1 MNVSMMDAY
10 NLGWKLHHCLRG
22 YAKASLLSTYHR
34 ERYTTAKRLIEVDK
48 TLVPL
53 FSAKGQAGTMEAFG
67 KVWKEFKLFTSGKT
81 VLYESI
87 LCPPPT
93 AEAEVLAKNI
103 KVGSHLESYWVVN
116 FASACAIQL
125 CDRFVSDGRWRIL
138 LFAGDVTDSNQFGK
152 LLTFSSYLDSNSGFV
167 RQLTPNQHK
176 INSLFDVITVI
187 SSKRTSSELN
197 DFPEILRP
205 RVGPHGGYAYDTIF
219 ADDVA
224 YHQPAGQAYNGYGID
239 RKTGCIVVL
248 RPDQYVAGLFHIDHP
263 ERIGSYFESF
273 MNVPAS

>member
-1 MNVSMMDAY
+1 MSPFKLECKEVEWWTVYEIGQRLGSKFDQDDRVFLAGDAIHTHSPKAGQGMNVSMMDAY

-116 FASACAIQL
+116 FA
-125 CDRFVSDGRWRIL
+125 
-138 LFAGDVTDSNQFGK
+138 T
-152 LLTFSSYLDSNSGFV
+152 
-167 RQLTPNQHK
+167 
-176 INSLFDVITVI
+176 
-187 SSKRTSSELN
+187 
-197 DFPEILRP
+197 
-205 RVGPHGGYAYDTIF
+205 YDTIF

-263 ERIGSYFESF
+263 ERIGSYFQSF
-273 MNVPAS
+273 MNVHAS